1 MMLESW
7 RRMMPLRRLC
17 ARAGV
22 SGWLMVGLLG
32 LALAATNFSDFL
44 KAIAQRESSL
54 NPNATNSYGYVGLFQ
69 MGTAAMTDAGY
80 YKSSGTP
87 ANSWQ
92 GTFTGKNGLTS
103 LAQFK
108 ANPDLQVKAITDYY
122 AKLQNYIDNYGLDQY
137 AGKTL
142 NGVPIT
148 MSGLVA
154 GAHLVGIGA
163 LKQYLQSGGAYVPVD
178 GNKVP
183 ITQYISQFGGYNLSS
198 TAPTYAQVLAA
209 NPTGSVTVSPQPSQP
224 PPGPGGNGQRQP
236 NMSSIFPSQPTDTMS
251 PEDAFY
257 ARSGYTMWQVSD
269 FLKQGFGA
277 LLFLW
282 AAFSVYGGFQSY
294 RSGRATLRKVMQQK
308 IHAVIVVAVYM
319 AMML

>member
-1 MMLESW
+1 MTLTSWCRMVSW
-7 RRMMPLRRLC
+7 RRLC
-17 ARAGV
+17 SRAGLG
-22 SGWLMVGLLG
+22 GWLLWGVIG
-32 LALAATNFSDFL
+32 LALAAVDFPDFL
-44 KAIAQRESSL
+44 KAIAQRESGL
-54 NPNATNSYGYVGLFQ
+54 NPKATNGYGYVGLFQ

-80 YKSSGTP
+80 YNANGTP

-108 ANPDLQVKAITDYY
+108 SNPDLQVKAITDYY
-122 AKLQNYIDNYGLDQY
+122 AKLQDYIDYYGLDQY
-137 AGKTL
+137 VGKTI

-148 MSGLVA
+148 LSGLVA

-163 LKQYLQSGGAYVPVD
+163 LKQYLESDGKYVPVD

-183 ITQYISQFGGYNLSS
+183 ITQYITQFGGYKLSN

-209 NPTGSVTVSPQPSQP
+209 NPTGSVNASPP
-224 PPGPGGNGQRQP
+224 PPGGTGQQP
-236 NMSSIFPSQPTDTMS
+236 PSSSAIFPSLPTDTMS

-257 ARSGYTMWQVSD
+257 ARTGYTPWQVSD

-277 LLFLW
+277 MLFLW
-282 AAFSVYGGFQSY
+282 AAYSFYGGFQSY
-294 RSGRATLRKVMQQK
+294 RAGRATLRKVMQEK
-308 IHAVIVVAVYM
+308 IHTVIVVAIYM